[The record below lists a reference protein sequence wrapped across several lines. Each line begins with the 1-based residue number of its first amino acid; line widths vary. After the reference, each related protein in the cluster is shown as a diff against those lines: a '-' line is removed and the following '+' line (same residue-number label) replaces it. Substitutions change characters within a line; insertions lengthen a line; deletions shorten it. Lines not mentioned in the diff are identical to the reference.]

1 MCFGMN
7 LGAHNVTS
15 RIKHCRADTPIEA
28 ALAYRRYRAP
38 TGQCQH
44 GITDFQVFHRHKA
57 SVGQSYRLVLFA
69 AQNVDFS
76 ALVLEAVLFVLAVAE
91 KYLGAV
97 LKRDV
102 TLLLVERNVALDHP
116 VGEQGAEA

>member
-69 AQNVDFS
+69 AQNVDFRT
-76 ALVLEAVLFVLAVAE
+76 LVLESVLLVLAVAE
-91 KYLGAV
+91 KYLCPV
-97 LKRDV
+97 LERNMA
-102 TLLLVERNVALDHP
+102 LLLVERNVPGHHP
-116 VGEQGAEA
+116 ISEQRPKT